1 MHNSVLK
8 IHQKSWTAGIKPH
21 DPSKANY
28 HVAQDRLD
36 AEITWHEGRRT
47 FIEPIVDTARQI
59 KGIRIVVEKESS

>member
-8 IHQKSWTAGIKPH
+8 INQKSWTAGIK
-21 DPSKANY
+21 DSSRANY

-47 FIEPIVDTARQI
+47 FIEPIVDTDRQI
-59 KGIRIVVEKESS
+59 KGIRIVVEKEEV